1 MTTWQPTPP
10 EREPRKIAE
19 ILDRT
24 SARLGG
30 PTAST
35 ASTIFARWE
44 ELVGADI
51 AGHARPVSLHD
62 RVLVLAVDQPA
73 WGAQLRFMTGELL
86 TRIADATGGS
96 EVAEIRIRVAGE
108 KVPRQASS
116 NTPGKAPGK
125 TAARIPGETAAT
137 TRGRA
142 PTEAPTEG
150 PPATPTKAPSKPSRR
165 PRENPS

>member
-10 EREPRKIAE
+10 ERGPRKIAE

-30 PTAST
+30 PSAAT

-44 ELVGADI
+44 ELVGTDI

-62 RVLVLAVDQPA
+62 RVLTLAVDQPA
-73 WGAQLRFMTGELL
+73 WGAQLRFMTSELL
-86 TRIADATGGS
+86 TRIAEVTGGS

-108 KVPRQASS
+108 RPPRR
-116 NTPGKAPGK
+116 NPTDTPGEAP
-125 TAARIPGETAAT
+125 R
-137 TRGRA
+137 RA
-142 PTEAPTEG
+142 PTD
-150 PPATPTKAPSKPSRR
+150 PPGRR
-165 PRENPS
+165 RAKRS

>member
-35 ASTIFARWE
+35 ASTIFTRWD

-62 RVLVLAVDQPA
+62 RVLVLAVDHPT
-73 WGAQLRFMTGELL
+73 WGAQLRFMTGQLL
-86 TRIADATGGS
+86 TRIAEVTDGS

-108 KVPRQASS
+108 KP
-116 NTPGKAPGK
+116 PG
-125 TAARIPGETAAT
+125 
-137 TRGRA
+137 
-142 PTEAPTEG
+142 
-150 PPATPTKAPSKPSRR
+150 R
-165 PRENPS
+165 PRGKRS